1 MAAQLTARISPE
13 VACVGAVESDA
24 VVPLHSFKR
33 SGFGPF
39 ATSRDLRTWL
49 LGNASRFDAIIAH
62 SIWLSPTRYAALA
75 ARRAGIPFFLV
86 PHGMLDPDALA
97 HHAFRKWLRWNTGE
111 RRVLMDS
118 TLVFSTSEDAK
129 RGLKHAQLSNV
140 QHMIVPNALDTTAP
154 AINREPDD
162 PPLILCLNRLHPRK
176 GALEL
181 ANALR
186 KLAQGGLSFNAVFA
200 GPEEDQDYAS
210 RCKRV
215 LSGLG
220 DRVSFLGNQSST
232 EVQSLLSRAA
242 MLIHPCVG
250 FENFGMVIVE
260 GIQAGVPVIASR
272 RALVTPELESA
283 SAVIAVEPE
292 AEQLAS
298 AIPKVLCGVGP
309 NSNTARNYI
318 SKHFSLAAV
327 GIRWRQAIESH
338 TAIASE

>member
-1 MAAQLTARISPE
+1 MAAQLTAHVSPE
-13 VACVGAVESDA
+13 VACVGAVESDIA
-24 VVPLHSFKR
+24 VPLHSFKR

-39 ATSRDLRTWL
+39 ATSRELRSWL

-75 ARRAGIPFFLV
+75 ARRAGIPFYLV

-129 RGLKHAQLSNV
+129 RGLRHAQLSNAK
-140 QHMIVPNALDTTAP
+140 HIIIPNALDTTAP
-154 AINREPDD
+154 AIAREPDD

-181 ANALR
+181 AKALN

-210 RCKRV
+210 RCKQV

-220 DRVSFLGNQSST
+220 DRVSFLGNQPAT
-232 EVQSLLSRAA
+232 EVQKLLGRAA

-283 SAVIAVEPE
+283 QAVVAVEPDS
-292 AEQLAS
+292 EQLAD
-298 AIPKVLCGVGP
+298 AIAKVLGGGGAD
-309 NSNTARNYI
+309 NSAARSYI
-318 SKHFSLAAV
+318 SKYFSLEAV
-327 GIRWRQAIESH
+327 GEC
-338 TAIASE
+338 